1 MCTSLKNKN
10 VYKALEE
17 VLKEVQA
24 LRREV
29 ALFIPSESL
38 DEYAHP
44 EKIVAAYKEAIKK
57 YPPYAYSSN
66 QAVK

>member
-1 MCTSLKNKN
+1 MEKVRDKKVS
-10 VYKALEE
+10 LEE

-66 QAVK
+66 S